1 MLKIVPSDEKFR
13 GVHSDKN
20 LSHGTTKQSR
30 RSRFLIFN
38 WIKIL
43 LGGFIGFPISAIA
56 ISIFGPSSYEE
67 CLADGKIG
75 RTDSEIAVQMKM
87 CRKKFPILPNL
98 SKNEVG
104 QIKCTDTDDKT
115 FIQFSIRGKK
125 IIQDTGKGSFSI
137 TIKNSQFIRF
147 EDERSEK
154 SSGRKVKMYGE
165 IDLQEGS
172 MQIDVS
178 YLDNKSYPIK
188 YYLNCVEDSR

>member
-1 MLKIVPSDEKFR
+1 MLIIVSPIEKFR
-13 GVHSDKN
+13 SIHDTEN
-20 LSHGTTKQSR
+20 FARDTPQQSR
-30 RSRFLIFN
+30 RSHFFIFSS
-38 WIKIL
+38 IKIL
-43 LGGFIGFPISAIA
+43 FGVFIGFPIPAIA
-56 ISIFGPSSYEE
+56 ISIFGPSNYEE

-75 RTDSEIAVQMKM
+75 RTNSEIAVQMKM
-87 CRKKFPILPNL
+87 CRKKFPVLANL
-98 SKNEVG
+98 SKNG
-104 QIKCTDTDDKT
+104 AGLMKCTDTNDKT
-115 FIQFSIRGKK
+115 FVQFSIRGKQ

-188 YYLNCVEDSR
+188 FYFNCVEDS

>member
-1 MLKIVPSDEKFR
+1 MSKIYTTIKKFR
-13 GVHSDKN
+13 SNQNKEN
-20 LSHGTTKQSR
+20 FFQSNYK
-30 RSRFLIFN
+30 IFRTSGFFPFVVT
-38 WIKIL
+38 KIL
-43 LGGFIGFPISAIA
+43 FGAFVVFPIPVNA

-75 RTDSEIAVQMKM
+75 RTNSEIAIQMKM
-87 CRKKFPILPNL
+87 CRKKFPVLLNL
-98 SKNEVG
+98 SRNGVG
-104 QIKCTDTDDKT
+104 LIKCTDTNDKT
-115 FIQFSIRGKK
+115 FIQFSLRGKQ
-125 IIQDTGKGSFSI
+125 IIQETGKGSFSI

-178 YLDNKSYPIK
+178 FLDNKSHPVK
-188 YYLNCVEDSR
+188 YHFNCVEDG